1 MNQFNF
7 ATGRNIPQTV
17 ETGMTLDALRQTQ
30 QTMGTET
37 PMIVD
42 AFTHSFLYGFRYAT
56 SQMRPFLSMEALR
69 RAQQNFRMRLVRCPG
84 EGYQAVDAYG
94 SIEWRVHLKP
104 GTRIWGVHCPILG
117 NGTGLPQNVQIL
129 VGKSQYPVFQR
140 ETLFNAL
147 ADGLSTGSYFEQVSY
162 APLFDPPLIAE
173 GDGAIT
179 VTLGNDDTARDM
191 QLVLFTAEP
200 K

>member
-17 ETGMTLDALRQTQ
+17 ETGMTIDALHQSQRQQ
-30 QTMGTET
+30 GLET
-37 PMIVD
+37 PPIVD
-42 AFTHSFLYGFRYAT
+42 AFTYSFLYGFRYAT

-69 RAQQNFRMRLVRCPG
+69 RAQQQFRMRLIRCPG
-84 EGYQAVDAYG
+84 EGYQTVAAYD
-94 SIEWRVHLKP
+94 SIEWRVHVKP

-140 ETLFNAL
+140 PTVFEAL
-147 ADGLSTGSYFEQVSY
+147 ADGLNAGSAFEQVSY
-162 APLFDPPLIAE
+162 VPLFDPPLIVE

-179 VTLGNDDTARDM
+179 VTLGNRETQENM
-191 QLVLFTAEP
+191 YLVLFAAEP